1 MRPEY
6 DVMASPESEKLLPGG
21 GDAGM
26 PLAPAAMPPSPVP
39 ASRTLRG
46 ARILTAGVLLAAG
59 TAISACGAQER
70 PSKVAEGP
78 SAPAGVAVAELG
90 TAREPIPGLEGLEFP
105 NQSALG
111 SYLAG
116 RIARAERD
124 TQAAALFYGRA
135 LDADPENSMLAR
147 RTFILLLA
155 DGRFEEARVL
165 APALEASGEEASVV
179 ALLYSVDA
187 LRAEDYD
194 GAIAAIEKAP
204 VAGFVTLLAPLV
216 TAWADVGRGETD
228 AALAELKKLDETPG
242 LSLFGDYHRALVLD
256 ASGRDAEAEEA
267 YKKVLAGGRN
277 AAVRA
282 DTAYGRFLENRGRAE
297 EARALYSQDIG
308 LLEVERQAGLRR
320 LEAGVTPAPLVATP
334 AEGVA
339 EALLGAATVISR
351 DDPGEAVDMYIRLAL
366 LARPDMPA
374 AQMLLGDLLESRG
387 HYDRAVAAYSRVPAN
402 AAYHGEARLRAAWA
416 LNRLKRSDEA
426 QAILREM
433 AAEDPTTVEP
443 LVTLGD
449 ILREEERFDEAAKV
463 YSRAVDR
470 LGPSN
475 ARHWPLYYSRGI
487 AYERAKDWDAAER
500 DFLKALELQPEQPFV
515 LNYLGYSW
523 VDRGV
528 RLEEARDMI
537 ARAVKA
543 RPDDGYIVDSL
554 GWALYRMGDFEG
566 AVEQLERAVELSP
579 SDPTINDHL
588 GDAYWQVGRKSE
600 ARFQWQRAM
609 SLDPPEEIVDDLTV
623 KLKDGM
629 APAVP
634 PARRA
639 AEGR

>member
-1 MRPEY
+1 
-6 DVMASPESEKLLPGG
+6 MASGLFSWPRPLGG
-21 GDAGM
+21 AATETAANAHAGQ
-26 PLAPAAMPPSPVP
+26 PP
-39 ASRTLRG
+39 SRTLRG
-46 ARILTAGVLLAAG
+46 ASAVAAGILLAAS
-59 TAISACGAQER
+59 AAVSACGAQER
-70 PSKVAEGP
+70 PGSGSDAGTGR
-78 SAPAGVAVAELG
+78 PAGMVADLG
-90 TAREPIPGLEGLEFP
+90 STGSPVPGLEALEFP
-105 NQSALG
+105 NRSALG

-116 RIARAERD
+116 RVARAERD
-124 TQAAALFYGRA
+124 TKAAALFYGRA
-135 LDADPENSMLAR
+135 LEADPDNPMLAR

-155 DGRFEEARVL
+155 DGRFDEARAL

-187 LRAEDYD
+187 LRAGDPA
-194 GAIAAIEKAP
+194 GAIAAIDEAP
-204 VAGFVTLLAPLV
+204 VAGFVTLLAPLIK
-216 TAWADVGRGETD
+216 AWAEIGRDAPD
-228 AALAELKKLDETPG
+228 AALAQLDALNDTPG
-242 LSLFGDYHRALVLD
+242 LSLFGDFHRAMVLD
-256 ASGRDAEAEEA
+256 AAGRDTDADAA
-267 YKKVLAGGRN
+267 YRKVISSGRN
-277 AAVRA
+277 AAIRSEI
-282 DTAYGRFLENRGRAE
+282 AYGRFLENRGRTE
-297 EARALYSQDIG
+297 EAESLYAQEGG
-308 LLEVERQAGLRR
+308 LLEAERQAGLER
-320 LEAGVTPAPLVATP
+320 LAAGITAEPLVSAP
-334 AEGVA
+334 SQGVA

-387 HYDRAVAAYSRVPAN
+387 QYERAVAAYQAVPSGS
-402 AAYHGEARLRAAWA
+402 AYHREARLRAAWS
-416 LNRLKRSDEA
+416 LNRLKRSGEA

-449 ILREEERFDEAAKV
+449 LLREEEKFNDAARV
-463 YSRAVDR
+463 YSSAVDR
-470 LGPSN
+470 LGAPM

-528 RLEEARDMI
+528 RLNEARDMI

-554 GWALYRMGDFEG
+554 GWALYRLGDFEG
-566 AVEQLERAVELSP
+566 SVHQLERAVELSP

-588 GDAYWQVGRKSE
+588 GDAYWQVGRKAE

-609 SLDPPEEIVDDLTV
+609 SLDPPPEIVEGLGD
-623 KLKDGM
+623 KLKNGM
-629 APAVP
+629 APATP